1 MKYKNGF
8 TLTEVLLAVMIVSII
23 GLALASLT
31 TAASR
36 ESGVGSSRVMLRNNL
51 SIALRQLRQDVHEAS
66 QILFVKGA
74 METAPSDSYT
84 PLLVL
89 AQNASMDGD
98 KEIINKT
105 DNDDQVYIS
114 YCFKKGEINEVSSGD
129 AVQPSGATDGGIIV
143 RRVLTGQE
151 ARPASDE
158 YCSMGDEFQWLQ
170 NVKFISSSYDVS
182 FYPVPLFDLST
193 YKTNDGLMDA
203 ENQVDLTRGAILR
216 VNLILELPSY
226 PVVNEVVEE
235 RILLSNGGGIF
246 QS

>member
-36 ESGVGSSRVMLRNNL
+36 ESGAGSSRVMLRNNL

-66 QILFVKGA
+66 QILFVQGE

-89 AQNASMDGD
+89 AQNASLDGD
-98 KEIINKT
+98 QEIVNKT
-105 DNDDQVYIS
+105 DNADQVYIS
-114 YCFKKGEINEVSSGD
+114 YCFQKGEINEGASGN

-143 RRVLTGQE
+143 RRVLRNQA

-158 YCSMGDEFQWLQ
+158 YCSMGDESTWLQ
-170 NVKFISSSYDVS
+170 NVKFISSSYEVS
-182 FYPVPLFDLST
+182 FYPVPLFELSAYKRGDDLA
-193 YKTNDGLMDA
+193 G
-203 ENQVDLTRGAILR
+203 DLARGAILR

>member
-1 MKYKNGF
+1 MGLVMKYKNGF

-66 QILFVKGA
+66 QILFVQGE

-89 AQNASMDGD
+89 AQNASLDGD
-98 KEIINKT
+98 QEIINK
-105 DNDDQVYIS
+105 NDETSDQVYIS
-114 YCFKKGEINEVSSGD
+114 YCFQKGTTTAVSSGD
-129 AVQPSGATDGGIIV
+129 AVQPKNYATDKGIIV
-143 RRVLTGQE
+143 RRVLRNQAE
-151 ARPASDE
+151 RPASDE

-170 NVKFISSSYDVS
+170 NVKFISSSYEVS
-182 FYPVPLFDLST
+182 FYPVPLFELSA
-193 YKTNDGLMDA
+193 YKRGDNLAG
-203 ENQVDLTRGAILR
+203 DLTRGAILR

-235 RILLSNGGGIF
+235 RILLSNGGGIL
-246 QS
+246 